1 MIKKVRK
8 KGPVWAHFIIVDK
21 SNNSHPPVQCKYC
34 SKKYQRAVPERMQ
47 VHLDKCPKAPIIAKS
62 QSGKQPVIDDFNDRM
77 SEDDQNANVLSSQHF
92 FHRLQPPFKLQNSEE
107 INMQTDYSD
116 QTESHTNIYHLG
128 YCYQH
133 GIGIERNETRA
144 FQLYKEAAEN
154 GHINS
159 KYNLGRCYQHG
170 IGIEKNE
177 IKAFELFKEAA
188 QKGHE
193 SK

>member
-92 FHRLQPPFKLQNSEE
+92 FHRLQPPFKILLSA
-107 INMQTDYSD
+107 
-116 QTESHTNIYHLG
+116 
-128 YCYQH
+128 
-133 GIGIERNETRA
+133 RNRD
-144 FQLYKEAAEN
+144 
-154 GHINS
+154 
-159 KYNLGRCYQHG
+159 
-170 IGIEKNE
+170 
-177 IKAFELFKEAA
+177 
-188 QKGHE
+188 
-193 SK
+193 